1 MFKEIE
7 SPLPLRVEAIKK
19 SPEAILGRPATR
31 PRVGFRARA
40 MARRVRGVFVP
51 AALLCLVA
59 TTAFAAD
66 IAPPKLG
73 RPATPDEIAKADISI
88 PPDGKG
94 LPPGSGSVAQGA
106 QVFAAKCAVCHGANA
121 QGTPNGDRL
130 VGGIGTLAS
139 ANPVKTVSSY
149 WPYATTLFDYIRRA
163 MPLTSPQSLQNDE
176 DYAVVAYIL
185 SIDNIVPKDAV
196 LDAQSLPKVQMPNRN
211 GFINWEPR
219 LVRP

>member
-1 MFKEIE
+1 MFKPPFAVAAVI
-7 SPLPLRVEAIKK
+7 
-19 SPEAILGRPATR
+19 
-31 PRVGFRARA
+31 A
-40 MARRVRGVFVP
+40 MTSAGAL
-51 AALLCLVA
+51 AAQ
-59 TTAFAAD
+59 

-73 RPATPDEIAKADISI
+73 RPATPEEIAKVDISI

-106 QVFAAKCAVCHGANA
+106 QVFAAKCSVCHGANA
-121 QGTPNGDRL
+121 EGTPSGDRL
-130 VGGIGTLAS
+130 VGGVGTLAS

-163 MPLTSPQSLQNDE
+163 MPLTNPQSLQNDE
-176 DYAVVAYIL
+176 AYAVVAYIL

-196 LDAQSLPKVQMPNRN
+196 LDAQSLPKVQMPNRS

-219 LVRP
+219 LIKP

>member
-1 MFKEIE
+1 MFNTND
-7 SPLPLRVEAIKK
+7 SPLPLRERA
-19 SPEAILGRPATR
+19 AR
-31 PRVGFRARA
+31 PRLRFGKCALARG
-40 MARRVRGVFVP
+40 VRGAFIAFFTIVTT
-51 AALLCLVA
+51 A
-59 TTAFAAD
+59 TAFAAD

-106 QVFAAKCAVCHGANA
+106 EVFAAKCAACHGANA

-163 MPLTSPQSLQNDE
+163 MPLTNPQSLQNDE

-196 LDAQSLPKVQMPNRN
+196 LDARSLPEVQMPNRN

-219 LVRP
+219 LIRP

>member
-1 MFKEIE
+1 MSMFSQKP
-7 SPLPLRVEAIKK
+7 PLPPRRSKL
-19 SPEAILGRPATR
+19 SGAILP
-31 PRVGFRARA
+31 V
-40 MARRVRGVFVP
+40 
-51 AALLCLVA
+51 AALLALGFSA
-59 TTAFAAD
+59 TITAAE

-73 RPATPDEIAKADISI
+73 RPATPADIAKADISI
-88 PPDGKG
+88 PPDGRG

-106 QVFAAKCAVCHGANA
+106 QVFAAKCSVCHGANA
-121 QGTPNGDRL
+121 EGTPNGDRL
-130 VGGIGTLAS
+130 AGGMGTLAS

-163 MPLTSPQSLQNDE
+163 MPLTNPQSLQNDE
-176 DYAVVAYIL
+176 VYAVVAYIL

>member
-1 MFKEIE
+1 MFKPPFAVAAVI
-7 SPLPLRVEAIKK
+7 
-19 SPEAILGRPATR
+19 
-31 PRVGFRARA
+31 A
-40 MARRVRGVFVP
+40 M
-51 AALLCLVA
+51 
-59 TTAFAAD
+59 TTAGALAAQ

-73 RPATPDEIAKADISI
+73 RPATPEEIAKVDISI

-106 QVFAAKCAVCHGANA
+106 QVFAAKCSVCHGANA
-121 QGTPNGDRL
+121 EGTPSGDRL
-130 VGGIGTLAS
+130 VGGVGTLAS

-163 MPLTSPQSLQNDE
+163 MPLTNPQSLQNDE
-176 DYAVVAYIL
+176 AYAVVAYIL

-196 LDAQSLPKVQMPNRN
+196 LDAQSLPKVQMPNRS

-219 LVRP
+219 LIKP